1 MASHTFSCID
11 GHTCGNPVRLVSGG
25 GPRLEGAT
33 MLEKRAH
40 FLREFDWIRTG
51 LMFEPRGHDMMS
63 GSILY
68 PPTRPDCDVAVLFI
82 ETSGCLPMCGHGTIG
97 TITMGIENGLITPR
111 EPGKLSIDAPAGK
124 VDISYRQEGRFV
136 EEVRLTN
143 VPGFLYAE
151 GLTAEVE
158 GLGEMVVDVAYGGN
172 FYAIVEPQ
180 KNFRDMADHTAGE
193 LVGWS
198 PKLRAALNAKYE
210 FVHPEHPE
218 IRGLS
223 HIQWTGKA
231 TQGRRPCPQRRVLW
245 REGDRP
251 LALRHRH
258 LGADGA
264 ARRQGQARGRR
275 RIRAR
280 VDHRLAVQGPGR
292 GGDDGGEPPS
302 DHPLDRRLGPDDRLQ
317 HHLHRRP
324 RPVRARLRGEVGE
337 GAPVMPGVTPG

>member
-25 GPRLEGAT
+25 GPRLEGAN

-68 PPTRPDCDVAVLFI
+68 PPTRRLRRRRAVHRDLGLPADVRPRHHRHHHHGHRERADHPARAGQALI
-82 ETSGCLPMCGHGTIG
+82 E
-97 TITMGIENGLITPR
+97 
-111 EPGKLSIDAPAGK
+111 APAGK

-143 VPGFLYAE
+143 VPGFLMRRAD
-151 GLTAEVE
+151 GRGR
-158 GLGEMVVDVAYGGN
+158 GLGEIVVDVAYGGN

-210 FVHPEHPE
+210 FVHPEHP
-218 IRGLS
+218 RSGLS

-231 TQGRRPCPQRRVLW
+231 TKPEAHARNAVFYGDKAIDRSPCGTGTSARMAQLAAKGKLAVGDEFVHESIIGSLFKGRV
-245 REGDRP
+245 EAATTVADRP
-251 LALRHRH
+251 RSS
-258 LGADGA
+258 
-264 ARRQGQARGRR
+264 
-275 RIRAR
+275 
-280 VDHRLAVQGPGR
+280 
-292 GGDDGGEPPS
+292 PPS
-302 DHPLDRRLGPDDRLQ
+302 PAGP
-317 HHLHRRP
+317 
-324 RPVRARLRGEVGE
+324 A
-337 GAPVMPGVTPG
+337 